1 MVLNPCDGQFW
12 GVSLQGDVMGDRI
25 PRCPVCTGVVKPDIV
40 FFGEQLPQRFLL
52 HLADFPMADLLFVI
66 GTSLEVWERGKPLGK
81 RHAENRARRDSGGE
95 RGLRGEGEK
104 MG

>member
-1 MVLNPCDGQFW
+1 
-12 GVSLQGDVMGDRI
+12 MGDRI

-66 GTSLEVWERGKPLGK
+66 GTSLEVWERGRPLGK
-81 RHAENRARRDSGGE
+81 RHTENRAR
-95 RGLRGEGEK
+95 GEGREGLEEQARK
-104 MG
+104 WVREVEFEVEGKK